1 MQDNCQKIKLVKLV
15 ELLTNETDEQHPMGT
30 NEICERLRAMG
41 ITCERRTV
49 TKDMD
54 LLNVYGIEVMHT
66 MIRHQKAYYIEDR
79 LFSIPELKVLI
90 DSVQA
95 ATFITEKKTEQ
106 LTKKLARLG
115 GKYRAEMLEHNAV
128 RFHAKKHSNETVF
141 YAVDYINRAI
151 NGEKRISFRYF
162 DLNENGERLLR
173 YEGRDI
179 TVDPMALIYNNDR
192 YYLMAYNENHGSMV
206 NYRID
211 RMENV
216 TETAEPISEAAK
228 ACSID
233 PAEFAEQTFKMFG
246 GEKRTV
252 TLEFEDKCIGS
263 VFDHFGEGTK
273 INRLEENRCRA
284 TVEVRVSPTFY
295 SWVFQFGGAMRIK
308 APEDISGQFKDML
321 MKVYQE

>member
-15 ELLTNETDEQHPMGT
+15 ELLMNETDEQHPMGT
-30 NEICERLRAMG
+30 NTICERLRAMG

-49 TKDMD
+49 RKDMQ
-54 LLNVYGIEVMHT
+54 LLNAYGIEVMETHVV
-66 MIRHQKAYYIEDR
+66 HQKGFYIEDR
-79 LFSIPELKVLI
+79 IFSVPELKVLI

-95 ATFITEKKTEQ
+95 ATFITEKKTEE
-106 LTKKLARLG
+106 LTKKLAKLG
-115 GKYRAEMLEHNAV
+115 GMHRAESLENSAV

-141 YAVDYINRAI
+141 YAVDYIHRSI
-151 NGEKRISFRYF
+151 NNGKRISFRYF
-162 DLNENGERLLR
+162 DLDENGERVLR
-173 YEGRDI
+173 YGGGEI

-192 YYLMAYNENHGSMV
+192 YYLMAYNEAHAGLV

-216 TETAEPISEAAK
+216 QETEADIIPAARSCK
-228 ACSID
+228 VD

-252 TLEFEDKCIGS
+252 TLEFENKCIGS
-263 VFDHFGEGTK
+263 VFDHFGESTK
-273 INRLEENRCRA
+273 ITKLEENKYTA

-295 SWVFQFGGAMRIK
+295 GWVFQFGGGMRIK
-308 APEDISGQFKDML
+308 APEDVLAAYREQL
-321 MKVYQE
+321 MKAYNV